1 MEIRFEVGIFG
12 SDTMLNHY
20 LSQKLNL
27 IESGKFNHLINI
39 LSTIGFSMS
48 DDSPFE
54 GLNC

>member
-27 IESGKFNHLINI
+27 IENGKFNHLINI